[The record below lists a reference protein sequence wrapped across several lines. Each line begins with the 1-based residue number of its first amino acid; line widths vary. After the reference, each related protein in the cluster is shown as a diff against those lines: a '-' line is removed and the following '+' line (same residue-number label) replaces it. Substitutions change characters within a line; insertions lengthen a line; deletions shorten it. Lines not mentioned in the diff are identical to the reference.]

1 LCSVT
6 DYLNLLLI
14 LINKNQN
21 VLFILIL
28 YLFRKANQ
36 KISELESEFKDQIEE
51 NINEY
56 MLKITSLQNELQC
69 EKNSRS
75 MEIEEKIAT
84 ISEKG

>member
-1 LCSVT
+1 M
-6 DYLNLLLI
+6 I

>member
-1 LCSVT
+1 LYSVT
-6 DYLNLLLI
+6 DYLNLLLF
-14 LINKNQN
+14 LINKNQK

-36 KISELESEFKDQIEE
+36 KISELESELKDQIEE

-56 MLKITSLQNELQC
+56 MLKITGLQNELQC